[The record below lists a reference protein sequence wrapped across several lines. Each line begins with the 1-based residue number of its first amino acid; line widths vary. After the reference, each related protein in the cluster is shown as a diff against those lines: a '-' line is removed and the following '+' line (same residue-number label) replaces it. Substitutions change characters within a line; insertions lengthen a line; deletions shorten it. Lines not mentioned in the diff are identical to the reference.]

1 MSRRPL
7 LRPNW
12 PLQRTVSDTVVKNLL
27 PVDVFSHVFG
37 HVFRLTWL
45 LLLILGWHEAKNDGH
60 PFCKTTCCIG
70 SSITFA
76 DLMKCNP
83 STASYQESAPILI
96 FLIPMRIGLVTER
109 NLPVDDSL
117 DGLSD

>member
-12 PLQRTVSDTVVKNLL
+12 PFQRTVSDTVVKNLL

-37 HVFRLTWL
+37 HVFGLTWL

-60 PFCKTTCCIG
+60 PILQDNLLRWLIHHLCRPYE
-70 SSITFA
+70 
-76 DLMKCNP
+76 MKSFHSELPGKC
-83 STASYQESAPILI
+83 SDTHISYSDEDRASYRKESPC
-96 FLIPMRIGLVTER
+96 G
-109 NLPVDDSL
+109 
-117 DGLSD
+117 